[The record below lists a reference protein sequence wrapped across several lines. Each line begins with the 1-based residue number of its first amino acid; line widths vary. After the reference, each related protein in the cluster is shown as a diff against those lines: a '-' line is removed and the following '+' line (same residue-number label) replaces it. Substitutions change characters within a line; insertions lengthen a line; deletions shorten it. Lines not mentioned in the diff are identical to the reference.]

1 MRSVPMKFLLPFL
14 IPAFVGCGSRPPE
27 NPPPAW
33 GAAVSREVAAL
44 GSRNWVI
51 VAESSFPVISRRG
64 TRTVVIDGETP
75 EVVEYI
81 VNLLEQSE
89 NVRPRF
95 TTARELPFL
104 VNDLSPGVDQFRE
117 RLNVALHGHA
127 VNQMDHRALTLLAQS
142 DADKYAVLVLKTKT
156 ALPYSNVYIELD
168 SGFWDR
174 ESEARLRLDMSGG
187 AQQPQGNEKIE

>member
-1 MRSVPMKFLLPFL
+1 MKSLVPFL
-14 IPAFVGCGSRPPE
+14 FLAIAGCGSSPPDE
-27 NPPPAW
+27 PPPPW
-33 GAAVSREVAAL
+33 GAMVSREVVAL

-64 TRTVVIDGETP
+64 TRTVMVDGEIP

-95 TTARELPFL
+95 SVARELPFL
-104 VNDLSPGVDQFRE
+104 VNDVSPGIDQYRE
-117 RLNVALHGHA
+117 RLNTALHGHP
-127 VNQMDHRALTLLAQS
+127 VNQMDNRALTLLAQS
-142 DADKYAVLVLKTKT
+142 DADKYAVLVFKTKT
-156 ALPYSNVYIELD
+156 ALPYSNVFIELD

-174 ESEARLRLDMSGG
+174 EAEAKLRSDMSSAEQHG
-187 AQQPQGNEKIE
+187 PVYEKVD

>member
-1 MRSVPMKFLLPFL
+1 
-14 IPAFVGCGSRPPE
+14 
-27 NPPPAW
+27 
-33 GAAVSREVAAL
+33 
-44 GSRNWVI
+44 
-51 VAESSFPVISRRG
+51 
-64 TRTVVIDGETP
+64 VIDGETP
-75 EVVEYI
+75 EVLEYI

-89 NVRPRF
+89 NVRPKF
-95 TTARELPFL
+95 NTARELLFL

-117 RLNVALHGHA
+117 RLKVALHGHT

-168 SGFWDR
+168 SGFWDL

-187 AQQPQGNEKIE
+187 TQQPQGNEKIE

>member
-1 MRSVPMKFLLPFL
+1 MLMKFL
-14 IPAFVGCGSRPPE
+14 IPILCLAVVGCGSSPPE

-33 GAAVSREVAAL
+33 GGVVSREVAAL

-64 TRTVVIDGETP
+64 TRTVMIDGEIP

-81 VNLLEQSE
+81 VNILEQSE

-95 TTARELPFL
+95 STARELPFL

-117 RLNVALHGHA
+117 RLKVALHGHS
-127 VNQMDHRALTLLAQS
+127 VQQMDHRALTLLAQS

-156 ALPYSNVYIELD
+156 ALPYSNVFIELD

-174 ESEARLRLDMSGG
+174 ESEARLRMDMSGTG
-187 AQQPQGNEKIE
+187 Q